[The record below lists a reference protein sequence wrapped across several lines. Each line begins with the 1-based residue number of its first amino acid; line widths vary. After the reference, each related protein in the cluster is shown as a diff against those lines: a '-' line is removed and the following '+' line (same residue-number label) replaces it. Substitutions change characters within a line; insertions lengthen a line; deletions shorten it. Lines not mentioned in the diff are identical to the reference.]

1 MGKRKKYKPGDV
13 VAETRRVIK
22 IGKSHYI
29 SLPPEFVEAHNI
41 KGGDK
46 LPIAA
51 NHIMK
56 IIPMPEE
63 AEEKKKPTVILD
75 PVTKRFKQS

>member
-1 MGKRKKYKPGDV
+1 MGKRTKFKPGDV
-13 VAETRRVIK
+13 IAEVRRVIK

-29 SLPPEFVEAHNI
+29 SIPPEFVKAHNI

-51 NHIMK
+51 DHIMK

-63 AEEKKKPTVILD
+63 KEVESEKSGEKKAK
-75 PVTKRFKQS
+75 